1 MVTRY
6 FAKNPTRV
14 RLTVSAVAR
23 RDGGNGEILLIKRA
37 DNAHWGL
44 PGGHVEPGESVAQAA
59 VREVL
64 EETGFAIEVGR
75 LIGVYS
81 DPEWQTVESSSG
93 ERSQFV
99 NLCFEARVTA
109 EIGPPSTPQ
118 ETLDRGFFALDA
130 LPEPFVPI
138 HTIRIED
145 SVSSEPGTRVR

>member
-1 MVTRY
+1 MTRY

-64 EETGFAIEVGR
+64 EETGFAIEVDR

-81 DPEWQTVESSSG
+81 EPDQQTVQSSSG
-93 ERSQFV
+93 ECSQFV
-99 NLCFEARVTA
+99 NLCFDARVI
-109 EIGPPSTPQ
+109 EELGPPSTPH
-118 ETLDRGFFALDA
+118 ETLDLGFFAVDA

-145 SVSSEPGTRVR
+145 SVSQEPGARIR

>member
-1 MVTRY
+1 MMRY

-23 RDGGNGEILLIKRA
+23 REGGNGEILLIQRA

-44 PGGHVEPGESVAQAA
+44 PGGHVEPGESVVQAA

-64 EETGFAIEVGR
+64 EETGFAVEVGR

-81 DPEWQTVESSSG
+81 DPERQTVESSSG

-109 EIGPPSTPQ
+109 EIGPPTTPE
-118 ETLDRGFFALDA
+118 ETLNTGFFPLDA

-145 SVSSEPGTRVR
+145 AVSQQPAAHVR

>member
-1 MVTRY
+1 M
-6 FAKNPTRV
+6 
-14 RLTVSAVAR
+14 
-23 RDGGNGEILLIKRA
+23 LIQRA

-64 EETGFAIEVGR
+64 EETGFAVEVGR

-81 DPEWQTVESSSG
+81 DPERQTVESSSG
-93 ERSQFV
+93 ECSQFV
-99 NLCFEARVTA
+99 NLCFEARVTG
-109 EIGPPSTPQ
+109 EVGRPTTPE
-118 ETLDRGFFALDA
+118 ETLDRGFFPLDA

-145 SVSSEPGTRVR
+145 AVSQQPAARVR

>member
-1 MVTRY
+1 MRY

-14 RLTVSAVAR
+14 RLTVSAVAKR
-23 RDGGNGEILLIKRA
+23 QGANEEILLIQRA

-59 VREVL
+59 AREVL
-64 EETGFAIEVGR
+64 EETGCEIEVGR

-81 DPEWQTVESSSG
+81 DPERQTVESSSG

-99 NLCFEARVTA
+99 NLCFEARVIG
-109 EIGPPSTPQ
+109 EIGPVTTPE
-118 ETLDRGFFALDA
+118 ETLNAGFFAPDA

-138 HTIRIED
+138 HAIRIED
-145 SVSSEPGTRVR
+145 AASQEPAARVR

>member
-1 MVTRY
+1 MTRY

-23 RDGGNGEILLIKRA
+23 REDGSGEILLIQRA

-59 VREVL
+59 AREVL
-64 EETGFAIEVGR
+64 EETGFAVEVGR

-81 DPEWQTVESSSG
+81 DPERQTIESSSG

-99 NLCFEARVTA
+99 NLCFEAWVTG
-109 EIGPPSTPQ
+109 EIGRPTTPE
-118 ETLDRGFFALDA
+118 ETLDRGFFPLDA

-145 SVSSEPGTRVR
+145 AVSQQSAARVR

>member
-1 MVTRY
+1 MMRY
-6 FAKNPTRV
+6 FATNPTRV
-14 RLTVSAVAR
+14 RLTVSAVATR
-23 RDGGNGEILLIKRA
+23 EGGNGEILLIQRA

-59 VREVL
+59 AREVL
-64 EETGFAIEVGR
+64 EETGCEIEVGR

-81 DPEWQTVESSSG
+81 DPERQTVESSSG

-109 EIGPPSTPQ
+109 EIGQPTTPE
-118 ETLDRGFFALDA
+118 ETLDAGFFAPDA

-138 HTIRIED
+138 HGIRIED
-145 SVSSEPGTRVR
+145 AASQELAARVR

>member
-1 MVTRY
+1 LTRY

-23 RDGGNGEILLIKRA
+23 RDGGNGEILLIQRA

-59 VREVL
+59 AREVL
-64 EETGFAIEVGR
+64 EETGFAVEIGR

-81 DPEWQTVESSSG
+81 DPERQTVESSSG
-93 ERSQFV
+93 EHSQFI

-109 EIGPPSTPQ
+109 EIGPPSTPE
-118 ETLDRGFFALDA
+118 ETLDWGFFALDA

-145 SVSSEPGTRVR
+145 SVSQELAARVR

>member
-1 MVTRY
+1 LTRY
-6 FAKNPTRV
+6 FATNPTRV
-14 RLTVSAVAR
+14 RLTVSAVATR
-23 RDGGNGEILLIKRA
+23 EGGNGEILLIQRA

-109 EIGPPSTPQ
+109 EIGPPTTPH
-118 ETLDRGFFALDA
+118 ETLDTGFFPLDA

-138 HTIRIED
+138 HVIRIED
-145 SVSSEPGTRVR
+145 ALLQEPTARVR

>member
-1 MVTRY
+1 MRY
-6 FAKNPTRV
+6 FATNPTRV

-23 RDGGNGEILLIKRA
+23 RDGGNGEILLIQRA

-44 PGGHVEPGESVAQAA
+44 PGGHVEPGESVAQAT

-93 ERSQFV
+93 ECSQFI

-109 EIGPPSTPQ
+109 EVGPPTTPH
-118 ETLDRGFFALDA
+118 ETLDTGFFALDA

-138 HTIRIED
+138 HVIRIQD
-145 SVSSEPGTRVR
+145 AILQEPMARVR